1 MTCFYQQIS
10 LALVFNHTSY
20 IECWHIRLQCPSS
33 SMIIPQTSLAS
44 FISSTI
50 ENHPSNQ
57 YQPRSSALKMN
68 KTDKKLVFRSFRHAI
83 NINLSQ
89 SEYRV
94 DNQFWN
100 GAEMVASK
108 PTPNHHEMRRR
119 RCLPQALDAR
129 CLLKDQW
136 QIWKDWKDTD
146 LRKLGLFRLFWSFVG
161 DCWSPPGSPACVSID
176 GRDCAPFVFILQTFT
191 SFAAVACA
199 FAVAATYGST
209 ASWLS
214 KWMSEWENHA
224 AFDVKT
230 WSNTQEAN
238 PQSQVSQADAL
249 ESETFGVWIQTPPW
263 RPPWSGSKHTPTY
276 YANRS
281 ADMLETRSSWSGRL
295 LIKSHMS
302 QHQQTSWWTCR

>member
-1 MTCFYQQIS
+1 MLSQFADDHWFHWLNEYVALSSIDNIPGIIFAFRCIRSLPLWYRNSAFYRECNTIGTWYTGRLVNLTNDELTYPRDAASHLTLTKELVQLNLPSLEYTFLEWHVSINQ
-10 LALVFNHTSY
+10 LALFLFNHTSH
-20 IECWHIRLQCPSS
+20 IECWHIRLRCPSS
-33 SMIIPQTSLAS
+33 SVIIPQTSLVS

-68 KTDKKLVFRSFRHAI
+68 KTDKKLVFRSFQHAI

-136 QIWKDWKDTD
+136 Q
-146 LRKLGLFRLFWSFVG
+146 L
-161 DCWSPPGSPACVSID
+161 
-176 GRDCAPFVFILQTFT
+176 
-191 SFAAVACA
+191 
-199 FAVAATYGST
+199 
-209 ASWLS
+209 
-214 KWMSEWENHA
+214 
-224 AFDVKT
+224 
-230 WSNTQEAN
+230 
-238 PQSQVSQADAL
+238 
-249 ESETFGVWIQTPPW
+249 
-263 RPPWSGSKHTPTY
+263 
-276 YANRS
+276 
-281 ADMLETRSSWSGRL
+281 
-295 LIKSHMS
+295 
-302 QHQQTSWWTCR
+302 